1 MNGHDDDVPDWIP
14 HTPEPGSPG
23 GPARAP
29 GPAPSSEP
37 PGPPGPAL
45 GAGGFLGAS
54 DPGGRSVPASRGGAH
69 ARPGSG
75 PFQSARAARSARA
88 SSARAS
94 SSPAASVSARSGRPA
109 DTVPPVPGSTGPGRH
124 IAPGGRRRGGLLWGP
139 LAAAAGLTVL
149 TGLGVVALA
158 GGGGC
163 DGEDALTLDVAAA
176 PEIAPAVT
184 RAAGRFNDAGHEF
197 GDRCARARVTASD
210 PAAVSTLLSGRGVAG
225 VTRRPDV
232 WIPDSSL
239 WTVLAQ
245 ANATGDA
252 GTGRIARGR
261 SMAASPI
268 VVAVPATIAQ
278 RLGAQGGAQPSW
290 RELLTAA
297 GATEDGAPPGTGS
310 GTAPGTSPG
319 TGPSRIPQGLV
330 RLKVPDPNRTATG
343 MGSLLLANTLLNSS
357 GDGNARFTGVVRTLR
372 ESVTPTVKSEFASF
386 RRDRQGRHPV
396 VLAPEQAVYEY
407 NARKPAEP
415 AAAVYPSE
423 GTLAMD
429 YQITRIGAA
438 GGAGGED
445 GDPKARAARTLE
457 RELTGEKTRE
467 DVQGLGFRAPDAR
480 APAAFGA
487 RTGVNPRP
495 PRVLAAPPPAGV
507 QRIMQSWA
515 RLSLGIRMLSV
526 IDVSGSMEEEVAPDV
541 TRLQSTVRTAQ
552 GGLSLLPD
560 DTELGQWVFS
570 TGLQGGQDWRE
581 LVSVGPLGERLGS
594 ATRRQLILSAFARIR
609 AKRNGDTGLYDTV
622 MAAFE
627 HMKRTYKPEFVNSVL
642 LWTDGRND
650 DPGGPG
656 LRETLDRLRAAYDPN
671 RPVQVIMFGYGR
683 DVDVDELR
691 QIARATRG
699 DVLVAQ
705 TPGEVQKLFLQ
716 AVSRRVCT
724 PSC

>member
-1 MNGHDDDVPDWIP
+1 
-14 HTPEPGSPG
+14 
-23 GPARAP
+23 
-29 GPAPSSEP
+29 
-37 PGPPGPAL
+37 
-45 GAGGFLGAS
+45 
-54 DPGGRSVPASRGGAH
+54 
-69 ARPGSG
+69 
-75 PFQSARAARSARA
+75 
-88 SSARAS
+88 
-94 SSPAASVSARSGRPA
+94 
-109 DTVPPVPGSTGPGRH
+109 VPGATGPGRH
-124 IAPGGRRRGGLLWGP
+124 IASGRRHGGLLWGP

-149 TGLGVVALA
+149 AGLGVFALA

-197 GDRCARARVTASD
+197 GDRCARARVSASD

-245 ANATGDA
+245 ANPSGEA
-252 GTGRIARGR
+252 GAGRITRGR

-297 GATEDGAPPGTGS
+297 GATEDGTPPGAADS
-310 GTAPGTSPG
+310 GTSS
-319 TGPSRIPQGLV
+319 SRIPQGLV

-386 RRDRQGRHPV
+386 RRDRQGRHPIA
-396 VLAPEQAVYEY
+396 LAPEQAVYEY
-407 NARKPAEP
+407 NARRPAEP
-415 AAAVYPSE
+415 AVAVYPSE

-429 YQITRIGAA
+429 YQITRIGPA

-445 GDPKARAARTLE
+445 GDPEAPAARALE
-457 RELTGEKTRE
+457 RELTGEKARE
-467 DVQGLGFRAPDAR
+467 DVRGLGFRAPDAA

-495 PRVLAAPPPAGV
+495 PRVLPAPPPADV
-507 QRIMQSWA
+507 RRIMQSWA
-515 RLSLGIRMLSV
+515 RLSLGIRMLSI
-526 IDVSGSMEEEVAPDV
+526 IDVSGSMEEEVAPGV

-570 TGLQGGQDWRE
+570 TELQGDQDWRE

-609 AKRNGDTGLYDTV
+609 AKHNGDTGLYDTV

-650 DPGGPG
+650 DPGGPA
-656 LRETLDRLRAAYDPN
+656 LDETLRRLRAVYDPE

-691 QIARATRG
+691 RIAQATRG

-705 TPGEVQKLFLQ
+705 TPGEVQRLFLR
-716 AVSRRVCT
+716 AVSRRVCA

>member
-14 HTPEPGSPG
+14 H
-23 GPARAP
+23 
-29 GPAPSSEP
+29 
-37 PGPPGPAL
+37 
-45 GAGGFLGAS
+45 
-54 DPGGRSVPASRGGAH
+54 
-69 ARPGSG
+69 ARPGAG
-75 PFQSARAARSARA
+75 ALQAGHRRT
-88 SSARAS
+88 
-94 SSPAASVSARSGRPA
+94 AASVPRA
-109 DTVPPVPGSTGPGRH
+109 PGSTGPGRH
-124 IAPGGRRRGGLLWGP
+124 IAPPPARRRGGLLWGP
-139 LAAAAGLTVL
+139 LAGAAGLTVL
-149 TGLGVVALA
+149 AGLGVFALA
-158 GGGGC
+158 GGAGC
-163 DGEDALTLDVAAA
+163 GGEDALTLNVAAA

-197 GDRCARARVTASD
+197 GGRCARARVTGSD

-225 VTRRPDV
+225 VTERPDV
-232 WIPDSSL
+232 WVPDSSL

-245 ANATGDA
+245 ARAAAPEPGA
-252 GTGRIARGR
+252 GQGTGPGPGTITRGR

-268 VVAVPATIAQ
+268 VVAMPATIAR
-278 RLGAQGGAQPSW
+278 RLGAPGGAQPSW

-297 GATEDGAPPGTGS
+297 GATEEGA
-310 GTAPGTSPG
+310 APG
-319 TGPSRIPQGLV
+319 TGPSTGPGAGPSRVPPGLV

-343 MGSLLLANTLLNSS
+343 MGSLVLANLLLNAS
-357 GDGNARFTGVVRTLR
+357 GDGNADFTGVVRTLR
-372 ESVTPTVKSEFASF
+372 ESVTPSVRAEFASF
-386 RRDRQGRHPV
+386 RPDRQGRHPV
-396 VLAPEQAVYEY
+396 ALAPEQAVYEY

-415 AAAVYPSE
+415 AVAVYPSE

-429 YQITRIGAA
+429 YQVTRIGAA
-438 GGAGGED
+438 GAAAAAD
-445 GDPKARAARTLE
+445 ADPRARAARELE
-457 RELTGEKTRE
+457 RELTGEETRA
-467 DVQGLGFRAPDAR
+467 DVLGLGFRAPDAR

-487 RTGVNPRP
+487 RTGVDPRP
-495 PRVLAAPPPAGV
+495 PRALPAPPAADV

-515 RLSLGIRMLSV
+515 RLSLSIRMLSV
-526 IDVSGSMEEEVAPDV
+526 IDVSGSMEEEVAPGVD
-541 TRLQSTVRTAQ
+541 RLQSTVRTAQ
-552 GGLSLLPD
+552 SGLSLLPD

-570 TGLQGGQDWRE
+570 TGLRGDQDWRE

-609 AKRNGDTGLYDTV
+609 AKRNGDTGLYDTI

-642 LWTDGRND
+642 LWTDGRDD

-656 LRETLDRLRAAYDPN
+656 LRATLDRLRAAYDPD
-671 RPVQVIMFGYGR
+671 RPIQVIMFGYGR

-716 AVSRRVCT
+716 AVSRRVCA